1 MKGIIGMIC
10 LFCLMFFSVHAQQK
24 IEKNA
29 MNYVI
34 GLKPNNILY
43 HDTLFRG
50 SAQFEQ
56 LFYRTYNQNLIDL
69 YRKHQSNKIA
79 GQVLGITGTLA
90 TIFGISMV
98 TSSRADKGT
107 GWALLGGG
115 FATSLMGGYLTLMG
129 QKNLQMAVILFN
141 RQYNGV
147 ALGIGVS
154 EKNAG
159 LVFKF

>member
-1 MKGIIGMIC
+1 MKGIIGMMG
-10 LFCLMFFSVHAQQK
+10 LLCLMFFSVQAQQK

-34 GLKPNNILY
+34 GLKPNNIMY

-50 SAQFEQ
+50 TAQFEQ
-56 LFYRTYNQNLIDL
+56 LFYRAHNQDLIDL

-79 GQVLGITGTLA
+79 GQVLGVTGTLA

-98 TSSRADKGT
+98 TSSSADKGT

-115 FATSLMGGYLTLMG
+115 FAATLTGGYLTLMG

-141 RQYNGV
+141 RQYNG
-147 ALGIGVS
+147 ASLGIGLS

>member
-1 MKGIIGMIC
+1 MKGNIVLIG
-10 LFCLMFFSVHAQQK
+10 LLCLMFFSLNAQQK

-34 GLKPNNILY
+34 GVKPNNIIY

-56 LFYRTYNQNLIDL
+56 LFYRAHNQNLIDL

-79 GQVLGITGTLA
+79 GQVLGVTGTIA
-90 TIFGISMV
+90 TIFGISMI
-98 TSSRADKGT
+98 TSSSSDKGT

-115 FATSLMGGYLTLMG
+115 FAATLTGGYLTIMG
-129 QKNLQMAVILFN
+129 QRNLQMAVILFN

-147 ALGIGVS
+147 SLGIGFS